1 MNVDLFLAG
10 GGKNNAKDE
19 VLRLHITC
27 AAQYVCFTPAALEY
41 RLG

>member
-27 AAQYVCFTPAALEY
+27 ALSMCASLPPP
-41 RLG
+41 